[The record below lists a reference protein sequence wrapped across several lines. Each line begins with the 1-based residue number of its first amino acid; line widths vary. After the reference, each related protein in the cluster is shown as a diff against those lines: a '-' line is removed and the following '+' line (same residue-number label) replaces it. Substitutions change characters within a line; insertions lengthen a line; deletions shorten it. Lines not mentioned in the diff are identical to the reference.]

1 MKLTK
6 QVLFQSTQQE
16 STKVYETLTFVL
28 SVATRIIKPLFI
40 ASAIKTEEKFN
51 CVEDALHNE
60 LTLQSST
67 KVDFGIEFKNV
78 AAAYNLKSKDLDD
91 VKA

>member
-1 MKLTK
+1 MIAP
-6 QVLFQSTQQE
+6 
-16 STKVYETLTFVL
+16 VL

-51 CVEDALHNE
+51 CIENALNNE
-60 LTLQSST
+60 LVLQSST

-78 AAAYNLKSKDLDD
+78 AAAYNLKSEDLDD
-91 VKA
+91 VKTRCRQYLIILLTELLKRIPNNQ